1 MKKYDMKPFLDVMD
15 NAIKNLNDIMKKPDH
30 RTVEEFIQE
39 KDDREELRR
48 LRNFKRNVLA
58 NVVFDIDDKL
68 LEILET
74 YETKDL

>member
-1 MKKYDMKPFLDVMD
+1 MTKPIKYK
-15 NAIKNLNDIMKKPDH
+15 
-30 RTVEEFIQE
+30 TVEEWIHAKE
-39 KDDREELRR
+39 AHEELRR
-48 LRNFKRNVLA
+48 LRNFRRNVLS

>member
-1 MKKYDMKPFLDVMD
+1 MTKPKLKT
-15 NAIKNLNDIMKKPDH
+15 A
-30 RTVEEFIQE
+30 EQAIQE
-39 KDDREELRR
+39 TAEREELRR

-74 YETKDL
+74 WDVKDL

>member
-1 MKKYDMKPFLDVMD
+1 MKKRDY
-15 NAIKNLNDIMKKPDH
+15 
-30 RTVEEFIQE
+30 RTVEEFIRE
-39 KDDREELRR
+39 NKDREELRR

-74 YETKDL
+74 YETKEL